1 MYFSTPSFPVC
12 EVFFN
17 RWPHISLA
25 LQGRLG
31 GTARAAPRRKNLQSK
46 QAGAAARHTTQK
58 EMTQPGSRSTS
69 VAGLGIKPRAAAR
82 QPRSTLGPKLCCLC
96 IPRKPPKPWHCL
108 GLAAQKADKDADW
121 RAARQNLLTL
131 FQLWEALVMHSTLR
145 RHAVGKRRD
154 FYL

>member
-12 EVFFN
+12 KVFVSVA
-17 RWPHISLA
+17 PHFIGTA
-25 LQGRLG
+25 GQAG
-31 GTARAAPRRKNLQSK
+31 GTARAAPRRKNLQPK
-46 QAGAAARHTTQK
+46 QAGAAARHTTHK

-69 VAGLGIKPRAAAR
+69 VAGLGIQPRAAAR

-96 IPRKPPKPWHCL
+96 PPRKPPKPRHYL

-131 FQLWEALVMHSTLR
+131 FQLWDALVMHSTLR
-145 RHAVGKRRD
+145 HHAVGKRRD